1 MKKCILVEN
10 YCIVYKKYII
20 ILKLKVSYVEFIWM
34 ILLVKALMNG
44 LGVKYRKYLKNNV
57 ENPFYIKIKIKKIFP
72 ALFLYLSSLVQM
84 NHVFETTVSTLV
96 TFIKYFYK
104 V

>member
-34 ILLVKALMNG
+34 IPLVKALING

-57 ENPFYIKIKIKKIFP
+57 ENPFYIKIKIKKYFLLFFSIFP
-72 ALFLYLSSLVQM
+72 LS
-84 NHVFETTVSTLV
+84 F
-96 TFIKYFYK
+96 K
-104 V
+104 